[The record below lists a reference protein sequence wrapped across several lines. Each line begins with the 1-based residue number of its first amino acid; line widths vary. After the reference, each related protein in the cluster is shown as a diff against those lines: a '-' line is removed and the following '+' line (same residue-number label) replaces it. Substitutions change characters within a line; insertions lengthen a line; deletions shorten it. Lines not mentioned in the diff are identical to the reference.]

1 VRVLQVVTL
10 LSPDGAYG
18 GPARVALNQSAEL
31 IGNGHEVTVAAAT
44 RGYPGVPTE
53 LNGVPLRLFAA
64 RTLLPGIG
72 FAGLGAPAL
81 SGWFRK
87 HRTDFDVVHI
97 HFGRDLVVLP
107 LAVAA
112 RRYGIPYVLQTH
124 GMVTP
129 SDHPLAAPLDAMW
142 TRKVLR
148 DAGTVF
154 YLTPQERRQLVAV
167 ADARLRLAQLYNGVP
182 NYPGVVDRPGPP
194 EVLFAA
200 RMHPRKRPIAFVEMA
215 KALLHAGVDA
225 RFTLIGPDE
234 GEGAALRAALRGEPR
249 ILWEGA
255 LDPFAVPERMSAASV
270 YVLPSVREPYP
281 MSVLEAM
288 AVGLPVVVCDDCG
301 LASLIEE
308 TRSGIVTD
316 PAVPTL
322 ATAVESILADP
333 SVARAMGT
341 RGRETARTRLGMP
354 GVGDRLLQT
363 YANLIDGSPWTG

>member
-1 VRVLQVVTL
+1 LQVVTL

-31 IGNGHEVTVAAAT
+31 IGRGHEVTVAAAT
-44 RGYPGVPTE
+44 RGYRGLPTE

-64 RTLLPGIG
+64 RPLLPGIG

-81 SGWFRK
+81 SGWFRR
-87 HRTDFDVVHI
+87 HRTDFEVVHI
-97 HFGRDLVVLP
+97 HFARDFVVLP

-129 SDHPLAAPLDAMW
+129 SEHLLAAPLDATW

-154 YLTPQERRQLVAV
+154 YLTPQERGQLTAV
-167 ADARLRLAQLYNGVP
+167 ANAGLRLAQLSNGVP
-182 NYPGVVDRPGPP
+182 DYPGVVNRPGPP

-225 RFTLIGPDE
+225 RFTLIGADE
-234 GEGAALRAALRGEPR
+234 GEGAALCAALRSEPC
-249 ILWEGA
+249 ISWEGA
-255 LDPFAVPERMSAASV
+255 LDPFAVPERMTTARV
-270 YVLPSVREPYP
+270 YVLPAVREPYP

-316 PAVPTL
+316 PAVPAL
-322 ATAVESILADP
+322 AAAVESILADP
-333 SVARAMGT
+333 SMARAMGE
-341 RGRETARTRLGMP
+341 RGRETARTRLSMRA
-354 GVGDRLLQT
+354 VGDRLLDA
-363 YANLIDGSPWTG
+363 YANLLDGGP